1 MGELVR
7 SYMVWEGKHAKMQNR
22 ARAHVNKGDFLV
34 LKSYLRIPKHLL
46 SSICKH
52 RHLKVSSKSDVL
64 NVCFLITAIKVS
76 AFCSVFLLDYKMNC
90 HLMVKGI

>member
-1 MGELVR
+1 MGEFVR

-22 ARAHVNKGDFLV
+22 AREHVNTGDVLV
-34 LKSYLRIPKHLL
+34 LKSYLRIPKRLL

-64 NVCFLITAIKVS
+64 NLCFLVTAIKVS
-76 AFCSVFLLDYKMNC
+76 AFCGVFLLDYKMDY

>member
-1 MGELVR
+1 
-7 SYMVWEGKHAKMQNR
+7 MVWEGKHAKMQNR

-34 LKSYLRIPKHLL
+34 LKSYVWIPKHLL
-46 SSICKH
+46 NSICKH

-64 NVCFLITAIKVS
+64 NLRFLIAAIKVS
-76 AFCSVFLLDYKMNC
+76 AFCSVFLLDYNVDC